1 MLEIVVARFGGFAEL
16 CMSSHFIAVAEMQ
29 IPEPHSILIQSES
42 LCFRIT
48 WKRTVK
54 IQNKNSIL
62 KNLSVWT
69 VGEKEKAPQE

>member
-1 MLEIVVARFGGFAEL
+1 MLEIVVTRFGGFADL

-29 IPEPHSILIQSES
+29 IPVPQSILIKSES

-62 KNLSVWT
+62 KNLSVLI
-69 VGEKEKAPQE
+69 VGEKETAPQE